1 MPLPVLLATAQSRSA
16 RLALSRD
23 LPPRYSDRVHVV
35 VAGPSRAVS
44 FAEGVSRNGGALAA
58 LVFDRS
64 AAEAVAKIVESF
76 PDASRAVLLSG
87 EGPVP
92 AADAT
97 IPFPYAD
104 AAESLYPPLDDLIAS
119 YFACAEEAPTVRIV
133 GPRWSPEVYEAKSFL
148 KRQGVA
154 YAWDDED
161 VAPGLLLAD
170 GRRLAIEDHAALAEA
185 VGLQID
191 PERDFYDLVI
201 VGGGPAGLAAAVY
214 GASEGLST
222 VVLERCSP
230 GGQAG
235 YSSRIENYL
244 GFPEGLSGDDLT
256 RRAVA
261 QAKRFGVEIVSPT
274 TAVSLSAKGK
284 YRTVGLEDGREV
296 RCHAALIATGVEW
309 RRLDVPGE
317 EKLYGRGV
325 YYGSATSEA
334 VLCRDEEVAVVGGA
348 NSAGQAALHL
358 AQYAKKVTMIVRGDD
373 LKESM
378 SDYLVERIGNAK
390 NIDVQTGLEIEEACG
405 EEHLTAVRVR
415 CDKKVWTL
423 PVDGMFVFI
432 GAEPH
437 TEWLEGTLS
446 RDDDGF
452 LLTGDAV
459 RTSDDAK
466 CRWRLRRPPMAFE
479 TCLPG
484 VFAAGDVRSGSFKRV
499 ASAVGQ
505 GGTAVSLVHEYLRGI
520 GA

>member
-1 MPLPVLLATAQSRSA
+1 M
-16 RLALSRD
+16 
-23 LPPRYSDRVHVV
+23 
-35 VAGPSRAVS
+35 
-44 FAEGVSRNGGALAA
+44 AA

-64 AAEAVAKIVESF
+64 STEVAASVADLF
-76 PDASRAVLLSG
+76 PDASRAVLLLG
-87 EGPVP
+87 EGPLPPV
-92 AADAT
+92 DAT

-119 YFACAEEAPTVRIV
+119 YLVCADEAPAVRIV
-133 GPRWSPEVYEAKSFL
+133 GPRWSPEVYETKSFL

-154 YAWDDED
+154 YAWEDGD
-161 VAPGLLLAD
+161 VAPGVELPD
-170 GRRLAIEDHAALAEA
+170 GRRMGLGDRSALAEA
-185 VGLQID
+185 VGLQVD
-191 PERDFYDLVI
+191 PDHDFYDFVI

-261 QAKRFGVEIVSPT
+261 QAKRFGVEIVSPA
-274 TAVSLSAKGK
+274 TAVSLSARGK
-284 YRTVGLEDGREV
+284 YRTVGLEDGRKI
-296 RCHAALIATGVEW
+296 RCHAALVATGVEW
-309 RRLDVPGE
+309 RRLEVPGE

-325 YYGSATSEA
+325 YYGAATGEA
-334 VLCRDEEVAVVGGA
+334 ILCRDEEVAVVGGA

-373 LKESM
+373 LKGSM
-378 SDYLVERIGNAK
+378 SDYLVDRIASTK

-405 EEHLTAVRVR
+405 EDHLTAVRVR
-415 CDKKVWTL
+415 CGKEVWTL

-437 TEWLEGTLS
+437 TEWLEGILA
-446 RDDDGF
+446 RDADGF
-452 LLTGDAV
+452 LLTGDAA
-459 RTSDDAK
+459 RKSEDAN
-466 CRWRLRRPPMAFE
+466 CRWRERRSPMALE
-479 TCLPG
+479 TCIPG
-484 VFAAGDVRSGSFKRV
+484 VFAAGDVRSGALKRV

-505 GGTAVSLVHEYLRGI
+505 GGTAVSLVHDYLRQI